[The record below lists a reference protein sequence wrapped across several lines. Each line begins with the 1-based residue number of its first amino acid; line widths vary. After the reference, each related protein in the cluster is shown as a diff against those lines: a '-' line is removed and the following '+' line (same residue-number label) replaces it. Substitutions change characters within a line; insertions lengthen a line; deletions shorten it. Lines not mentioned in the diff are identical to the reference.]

1 MYCNDRYYQGTKQVT
16 SFLRFVLEEVEI
28 LLAAKGFH
36 QLLSDLL
43 DEVDQ
48 EWLSKAEGRM
58 RPGGRIDLESLG
70 QAIFFEQFR
79 SVLAAIWCWLLL
91 MQ

>member
-1 MYCNDRYYQGTKQVT
+1 M
-16 SFLRFVLEEVEI
+16 SEEVEI

-48 EWLSKAEGRM
+48 EWLSKAEVRM
-58 RPGGRIDLESLG
+58 RPGGRIDLGSLG
-70 QAIFFEQFR
+70 QLEAIFFEQFR

-91 MQ
+91 MH